1 MKEIFVVSPIKHPE
15 DILNFTKN
23 VKCREFYVY
32 HHRFM
37 KNTPKGDFQ
46 YINEYIDAAK
56 QTGSRIFVNFKH
68 SITEEDVNVTKKFIQ
83 FLATT
88 DIDGIFVN

>member
-1 MKEIFVVSPIKHPE
+1 MKEIFVVSPIKRPC
-15 DILNFTKN
+15 DILNFTKK

-37 KNTPKGDFQ
+37 KNTPEGPNGPGGTFE

-56 QTGSRIFVNFKH
+56 KTGSKIYVNFKH
-68 SITEEDVNVTKKFIQ
+68 CGN
-83 FLATT
+83 L
-88 DIDGIFVN
+88 